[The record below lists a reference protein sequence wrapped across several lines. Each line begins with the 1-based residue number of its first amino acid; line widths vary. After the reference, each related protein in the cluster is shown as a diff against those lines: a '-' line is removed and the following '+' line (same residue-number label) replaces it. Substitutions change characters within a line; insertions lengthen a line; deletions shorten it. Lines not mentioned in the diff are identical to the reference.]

1 MGVGHWVNQ
10 AAGELDRAMVSTTS
24 SWPSSWP
31 SSWRQS
37 DLSDPSARFAGDRRT
52 RKERYLLLEDHD
64 GRCTREGLGTSP

>member
-1 MGVGHWVNQ
+1 MGVGHWVDQ
-10 AAGELDRAMVSTTS
+10 AAGELDRAMVSTT
-24 SWPSSWP
+24 SSWP

-64 GRCTREGLGTSP
+64 GRCTCEGSGTSP